1 VKSNKVFVTGGAG
14 FIGSSL
20 VRQLVSSGYYVTIY
34 DNLSSGIRENLPKEN
49 GIRLISGDVRD
60 SEMLTTVMKGH
71 DYVLHLAAQAF
82 IPMSYQL
89 PVNMAETNAVG
100 SLNVFKACLDNQ
112 IKRVVHVSSSEV
124 YGSAVYTPMDEQHPT
139 TPESTYA
146 VAKLAADLWAQ
157 TMHFEHNIPIVILR
171 PFNTFGPRDS
181 LPRFIPEMIRQCLKE
196 ESIKVGDINTGRD
209 YTYVDDTV
217 RAIVL
222 AMETE
227 NIEGEIINIGTGKTF
242 KMSRILQMIKRAT
255 GNGEKPVVEDST
267 RLRPK
272 DVTSLMSS
280 KAKAQRLMSW
290 KPEVEFEQ
298 GLKKTIEWYM
308 NNGHAW
314 TYEKC
319 GWHWRY

>member
-1 VKSNKVFVTGGAG
+1 VKENKVFVTGGAG

-20 VRQLVSSGYYVTIY
+20 VRQLVSSGYSVTVY
-34 DNLSSGIRENLPKEN
+34 DNLSSGIRDNLPKEN

-60 SEMLTTVMKGH
+60 LEMLSTVMKGH
-71 DYVLHLAAQAF
+71 DYVIHLAAQAF

-112 IKRVVHVSSSEV
+112 VKRVVHVSSSEV

-157 TMHFEHNIPIVILR
+157 TMYFEHNIPIVILR

-181 LPRFIPEMIRQCLKE
+181 LPRFIPEMIRQCIKE
-196 ESIKVGDINTGRD
+196 EKIKVGDINTGRD

-227 NIEGEIINIGTGKTF
+227 KIEGEIINIGTGKTF

-290 KPEVEFEQ
+290 MPEVEFEQ
-298 GLKKTIEWYM
+298 GLKKTIDWYT
-308 NNGHAW
+308 NDGHAW